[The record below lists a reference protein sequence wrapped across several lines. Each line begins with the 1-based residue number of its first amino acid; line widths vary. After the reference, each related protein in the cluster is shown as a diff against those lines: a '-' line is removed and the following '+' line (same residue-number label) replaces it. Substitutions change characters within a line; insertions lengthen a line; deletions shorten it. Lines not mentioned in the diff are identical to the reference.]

1 MPKLLFTSG
10 FLLFLSLHLQGQ
22 QGQVS
27 IEEDPQI
34 KNLLAIYKD
43 A

>member
-1 MPKLLFTSG
+1 MRKLLFTSG

-27 IEEDPQI
+27 IDEDPQI
-34 KNLLAIYKD
+34 KKVLAF
-43 A
+43 